1 MLDLYTAPTP
11 NGYKISIALEEM
23 GLEYRL
29 IPVDLGADEQH
40 APTYL
45 KINPN
50 GKIPSIVDH
59 DNDDF
64 AVFES
69 GAILIYL
76 AEKSG
81 QFLGTDKASRSR
93 ILQWLMFQVGGIGPM
108 MGQANV
114 FYRYLEPAI
123 PAAIS
128 RYHNEVKRLFGVLD
142 QQLCAHEYIAGDYSI
157 ADMANYPWVA
167 IHEWSGVA
175 VDGFVNLQRWLDT
188 NSERPGVQ
196 RGMALPPRPET
207 DKLLES
213 ARKMITR

>member
-1 MLDLYTAPTP
+1 MLDLYTSPTP

-29 IPVDLGADEQH
+29 IPIDLGADEQH

-142 QQLCAHEYIAGDYSI
+142 RQLCAHEYIVGDYSI